1 MFRKEDA
8 TRRKNIQKN
17 GLMKILFY
25 SGRENKQSQPNQ
37 ILFSGISY
45 LTEVKKK
52 KKTHKNQYST
62 KGQKKFREERWQYD
76 KSLDR

>member
-52 KKTHKNQYST
+52 KKTHKKPVFNKRPEKIQRR
-62 KGQKKFREERWQYD
+62 KMAI
-76 KSLDR
+76 